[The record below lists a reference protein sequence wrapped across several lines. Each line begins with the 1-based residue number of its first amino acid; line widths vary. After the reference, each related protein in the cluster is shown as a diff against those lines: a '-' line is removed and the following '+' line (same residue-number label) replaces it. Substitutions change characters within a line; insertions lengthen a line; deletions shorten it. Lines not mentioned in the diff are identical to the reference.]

1 MEQIKSIVYHQDPVD
16 PNPWCFQDC
25 PATTTSMPTP
35 ASWLRRYWPH
45 WNVASCGV
53 LHFKGLSL
61 CLFSL

>member
-1 MEQIKSIVYHQDPVD
+1 MELIKSIVYHQDPVD
-16 PNPWCFQDC
+16 PNPWFQDC

-35 ASWLRRYWPH
+35 ASWLRRWPH